1 MNNFHIN
8 TTVIY
13 SSFSNYLKNTTNIL
27 PLTNDKYT
35 AFIDD
40 LNLVVVNTSEIR
52 ISIFEDAA
60 GTIIKVPRGRPVLNV
75 NYTYE
80 HSKKLAD
87 SVVNVDGTLS
97 IIYMDGTKFST
108 TDTNTKEYWYSING
122 SQLTPLV

>member
-13 SSFSNYLKNTTNIL
+13 SSFSNYLKTTTNIL

-35 AFIDD
+35 AFIDE
-40 LNLVVVNTSEIR
+40 LNVIVKTVPEIK
-52 ISIFEDAA
+52 IAIFEDAA
-60 GTIIKVPRGRPVLNV
+60 GTINKVKSNSVLNV

-87 SVVNVDGTLS
+87 AVVNVDGALS
-97 IIYMDGTKFST
+97 IICMDGTKFST
-108 TDTNTKEYWYSING
+108 TDTNTKAYWYSING
-122 SQLTPLV
+122 GKLSPLV